1 MESLN
6 TSIAELEKIKSAFE
20 KNHLPLPPAPKK
32 PQAGSPS
39 SSLGSS
45 KGSGKSE
52 PGIIYEEKIQD

>member
-52 PGIIYEEKIQD
+52 PGTIHEEKIQD